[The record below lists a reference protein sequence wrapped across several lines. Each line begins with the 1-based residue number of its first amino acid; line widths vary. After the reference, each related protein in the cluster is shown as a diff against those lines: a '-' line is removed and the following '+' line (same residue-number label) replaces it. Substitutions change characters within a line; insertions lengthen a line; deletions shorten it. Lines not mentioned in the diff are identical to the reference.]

1 MLRKWIVESIGMETT
16 DAKIDRPIMMAARP
30 KRLSLV
36 VEAGMDW
43 SRYTAEGS
51 DSKKRL
57 SLWCRYGSAYVS
69 KRWAFR
75 PMVQLANQGRGI

>member
-1 MLRKWIVESIGMETT
+1 MSYRRSSLQFNI
-16 DAKIDRPIMMAARP
+16 RP

-51 DSKKRL
+51 DSKNGYHFGVGMEVRM
-57 SLWCRYGSAYVS
+57 S

-75 PMVQLANQGRGI
+75 PMVLLANRGAEYNFTE